1 MPVGNWARGAEL
13 RIVGELHGS
22 ITNNVFHFGTDEV
35 VSDEGSLDTVIQ
47 QLAEAMLECAISA
60 LLPVVS
66 QDWKLLRCEATR
78 VFPVRADPFIATA
91 PENSVGE
98 LGPTSVSFAASLL
111 NLRTGIGGRRGRG
124 KKFLPPAGEANITA
138 SELDAGMLALLAAF
152 AACVAGKFMGA
163 SPTTFWHLGIY
174 SRVDGGTK
182 FQNFNT
188 GFRVVSSINP
198 QQVVARCGSRKK
210 FVGA

>member
-1 MPVGNWARGAEL
+1 MPTGNWARGAEV

-22 ITNNVFHFGTDEV
+22 ITNNVFHFATDEV
-35 VSDEGSLDTVIQ
+35 VNDEGSLDTVIQ
-47 QLAEAMLECAISA
+47 QLAEAMLQCAIDT
-60 LLPVVS
+60 LLQVVTS
-66 QDWKLLRCEATR
+66 EWKLLRVEATR

-91 PENSVGE
+91 PDNTVGS

-111 NLRTGIGGRRGRG
+111 NLRTGTHGRRGRG

-138 SELDAGMLALLAAF
+138 SELDAGMLALLAQF
-152 AACVAGKFMGA
+152 AACLAGKFMGA
-163 SPTTFWHLGIY
+163 NPTTFWHLGVF

-182 FQNFNT
+182 FQQFNA
-188 GFRVVSSINP
+188 GFRLVSSINP

-210 FVGA
+210 FIGA